1 MPRDPGAQDVA
12 AALQMSIG
20 LCIRQLRRMDAEGD
34 LSWPEISV
42 LKRLD
47 RSGPSSV
54 TELAKAEQIS
64 VQSIGTT
71 LGGLEARGLVERQPD
86 PSDGRR
92 SVLSIARAG
101 KQAVGSKHNRRAE
114 YLAKILS
121 TKFSPDELR
130 QLMAASPLI
139 ERLAQYL

>member
-1 MPRDPGAQDVA
+1 MG
-12 AALQMSIG
+12 
-20 LCIRQLRRMDAEGD
+20 AEGD

-42 LKRLD
+42 LKRLE
-47 RSGPSSV
+47 RGGPSSV

-64 VQSIGTT
+64 VQSMGTT

-92 SVLSIARAG
+92 AVLSIAPAG
-101 KQAVGSKHNRRAE
+101 TEALGDKHNRRAE
-114 YLAKILS
+114 YLARILS
-121 TKFSPDELR
+121 TEFSPDELR

-139 ERLAQYL
+139 ERLAQHL